1 MRGVRL
7 VQNKGYK
14 KCTTAVLLAV
24 VLCFGAV
31 APLPAA
37 GQTPTAASA
46 AARIRQGLLASA
58 ACMDLSDCGLSPSDL
73 GRVYT
78 AVLQDDPALFFV
90 APRLSYATAGGV
102 VTTVYPA
109 YTLAGEELAAARVF
123 YRETLAAMLCEVEI
137 VLGGRL
143 SDEAAVALAVHD
155 LLADRYDY
163 DVGAFAGSAGNA
175 DAYTLFRDGVGV
187 CQAYAMAAIALLRAA
202 GMEADLV
209 TSAAMNHAW
218 VHVRVGGA
226 WYHMDVTRDDPVAT
240 LPDGSAVPAGKVTH
254 TRVLRSDAGM
264 QSLGYRDYT
273 CAGGHVCTDARYE
286 NSTAVAVLSALSEP
300 LRAVSAG
307 KDVPLVWIGETDDG
321 VLVALRWNSEGITP
335 HAAWD
340 IDGDGTLT
348 PGDLLVLSDDG
359 IPEAWREGM
368 RRALVGN

>member
-1 MRGVRL
+1 M
-7 VQNKGYK
+7 
-14 KCTTAVLLAV
+14 
-24 VLCFGAV
+24 LCFGAV